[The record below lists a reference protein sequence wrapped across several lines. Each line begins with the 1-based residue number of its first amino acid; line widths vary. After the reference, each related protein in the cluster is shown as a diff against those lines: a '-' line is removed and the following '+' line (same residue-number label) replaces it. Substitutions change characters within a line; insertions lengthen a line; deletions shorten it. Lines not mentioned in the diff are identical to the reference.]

1 MKNFSN
7 NTIPHTSAKAQVS
20 KLQRVHDVF
29 AIEVKNARYRGTTF
43 SGVLELVNGSDS
55 IRKFKGFY
63 RANAKLAWFGQE
75 LKRRNPFINLAGAE
89 VTLLPCYT
97 GDVVACLG

>member
-1 MKNFSN
+1 MKSLSTI
-7 NTIPHTSAKAQVS
+7 TIPHTSSKAQVS
-20 KLQRVHDVF
+20 KLQRVQDVF
-29 AIEVKNARYRGTTF
+29 AIEVKNAKYRGTTF
-43 SGVLELVNGSDS
+43 SGVLELTNGSDS

-75 LKRRNPFINLAGAE
+75 LKKRNPFINLAGAE

-97 GDVVACLG
+97 GDVVASLG

>member
-1 MKNFSN
+1 MTNSFA

-20 KLQRVHDVF
+20 KLQRVQDVF
-29 AIEVKNARYRGTTF
+29 AIEVKNAMYRGAKF
-43 SGVLELVNGSDS
+43 SGVLELVNGTDS
-55 IRKFKGFY
+55 IRKFKGAY

-75 LKRRNPFINLAGAE
+75 LKKHNPFINLSNAE

-97 GDVVACLG
+97 GDVVASLG

>member
-1 MKNFSN
+1 MEQLY
-7 NTIPHTSAKAQVS
+7 IPHTCATAKVS

-29 AIEVKNARYRGTTF
+29 AIEVKNAKYRGATF
-43 SGVLELVNGSDS
+43 SGVIELVNGTDS

-75 LKRRNPFINLAGAE
+75 LKKCNPFINLADAE

>member
-1 MKNFSN
+1 MKNLSTI
-7 NTIPHTSAKAQVS
+7 TIPHTSSKARVN
-20 KLQRVHDVF
+20 KLQHVQDVF
-29 AIEVKNARYRGTTF
+29 AIEVKNAKYRGTTF
-43 SGVLELVNGSDS
+43 SGVLELTNGSDS

-75 LKRRNPFINLAGAE
+75 LKKRNPFINLTGAE

-97 GDVVACLG
+97 SDVVTSLG